1 MEVKAGQ
8 LVVYDPGYK
17 REIGKVKCLNTSEDT
32 SAFVW
37 YHGGD
42 TASCTPMKYLH
53 PIDEGYARLHLGEFE
68 NAYALEDIIKKTA
81 KGEEGEY

>member
-17 REIGKVKCLNTSEDT
+17 REIGKVKCLNANEDT

-37 YHGGD
+37 YHSGD
-42 TASCTPMKYLH
+42 TAACTPMKYLQ
-53 PIDEGYARLHLGEFE
+53 PIDEGYVRLHLREFE
-68 NAYALEDIIKKTA
+68 NAYAFEDIIKKTA
-81 KGEEGEY
+81 KSEEGEN